1 MRKDQ
6 RSRRQ
11 FNRLEVSRG
20 AKDWLS
26 LVAGFSQS
34 FDKKM
39 IQRQRDLRKSD
50 RAEVILPSLVN
61 LLLDIPV

>member
-1 MRKDQ
+1 MRKNQ

-11 FNRLEVSRG
+11 SNRLEVSRG

-26 LVAGFSQS
+26 LAAGFSQS
-34 FDKKM
+34 LNKKM